1 MISIEEAKKDEVEQF
16 IIGEYLSRLDPE
28 EEVGPSCVWW
38 HCLFVLLFVYKQ
50 TLFACLHVPFC
61 LFVDKQTRRQTK
73 RAWWTIAQADSSD
86 PTWTRGFNKFLV
98 CGQSLSSAYL
108 DLDISVVELDW
119 SWKD

>member
-50 TLFACLHVPFC
+50 TLFACLLFEDTR
-61 LFVDKQTRRQTK
+61 LFVDKETRKQTK
-73 RAWWTIAQADSSD
+73 
-86 PTWTRGFNKFLV
+86 
-98 CGQSLSSAYL
+98 
-108 DLDISVVELDW
+108 
-119 SWKD
+119 